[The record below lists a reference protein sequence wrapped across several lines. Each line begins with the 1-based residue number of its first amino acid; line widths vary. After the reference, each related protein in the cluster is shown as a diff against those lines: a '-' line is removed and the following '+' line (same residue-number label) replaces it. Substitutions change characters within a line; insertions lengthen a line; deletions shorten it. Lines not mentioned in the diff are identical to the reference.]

1 MDCGLGHFSQISI
14 YLSRGSSCPHPRF
27 FLSRLDPWWV
37 GIPGLA
43 MSPAA
48 SNLQDPWMNFQKAM
62 KERNSEWCWVGVL
75 LLLLLH
81 LSFSFRGHSQWEDL
95 HQFQKDTAGSTT
107 STRHRL
113 LDLRRSREEEDP
125 IRSSKP
131 VSASFDSSSA
141 FGGSSN
147 ILLCTTLLLF
157 NIHSSTKTILIYT
170 CFLLEI
176 INQNIRFDSKICR
189 IQGVSRL
196 IYTWNHHNNHY
207 W

>member
-113 LDLRRSREEEDP
+113 LDLRRSREEDDP

-131 VSASFDSSSA
+131 VSASFDSSSLC
-141 FGGSSN
+141 FTLFFQTRPN
-147 ILLCTTLLLF
+147 IIVLLYCFQNYIDAYFLF
-157 NIHSSTKTILIYT
+157 RNNMRCLSFTCYIHATK
-170 CFLLEI
+170 
-176 INQNIRFDSKICR
+176 R
-189 IQGVSRL
+189 
-196 IYTWNHHNNHY
+196 
-207 W
+207 